1 LRQNTGKHSTVGVG
15 RNVIVAHVKWCRRG
29 SAYRQVARASEVEIT
44 LGGNRAQGESVII
57 MGHQRMLKIS
67 DTGSSASLVLLR
79 QQAQS

>member
-1 LRQNTGKHSTVGVG
+1 
-15 RNVIVAHVKWCRRG
+15 
-29 SAYRQVARASEVEIT
+29 
-44 LGGNRAQGESVII
+44 

>member
-1 LRQNTGKHSTVGVG
+1 M
-15 RNVIVAHVKWCRRG
+15 
-29 SAYRQVARASEVEIT
+29 EIT

-67 DTGSSASLVLLR
+67 DTGSSVSLVLLR